1 MDGGTIQKLKENIA
15 SLVSRYETLQAGNAE
30 MSEKIVR
37 YESRIAEQDKLIKEL
52 NERLDNLQL
61 TLAFDG
67 SSPDRAEAK
76 RKVSHL
82 MKEIDKCMSLLND

>member
-1 MDGGTIQKLKENIA
+1 MNEQLIQRFKGNIA
-15 SLVSRYETLQAGNAE
+15 ELIARYEALCQNSDE
-30 MSEKIVR
+30 MAAKISE
-37 YESRIAEQDKLIKEL
+37 YEAAITEKDKTITEL
-52 NERLDNLQL
+52 KERLDNLQL

-82 MKEIDKCMSLLND
+82 MKEIDKCISLLND